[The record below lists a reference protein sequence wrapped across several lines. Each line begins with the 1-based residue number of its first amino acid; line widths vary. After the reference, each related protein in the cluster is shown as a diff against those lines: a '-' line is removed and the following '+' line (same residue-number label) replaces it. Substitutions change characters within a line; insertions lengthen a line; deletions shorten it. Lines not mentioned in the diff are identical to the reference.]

1 LFGFATRSTR
11 WSLAKSIPRWR
22 VLAGS
27 PTLHSPNAPRSLP
40 VTDGDLAGR
49 SAPFAGRWLIEREL
63 GRGGSAAVYLARDLK
78 LDRKVAVKVLHEG
91 LAASIGAERF
101 LREVRVAARLSH
113 PHIVQV
119 HDSGEFEGRLYYV
132 MPYVEGETLRDHL
145 ARHGPMPW
153 PDATRLAID
162 VADALSYAHGAG
174 LVHRDIKP
182 ENILLHSGHAVLGDF
197 GIARALSVTLTG
209 DTHAGTLTE
218 AGLVLGTPLYMSPE
232 QITGGVL
239 DGRSDLYSLGCV
251 LYEMI
256 AGVAP
261 LDAPTLSALL
271 ALHALSDAPALRVR
285 VPAVPASLDAI
296 VSSLLARDPG
306 RRPPSAATLR
316 DELRAVVDTP
326 ANTTV
331 AWNASGG
338 RRVPWHR
345 RRALWAGVAA
355 LALVAAFL
363 AWRGTRSSA
372 DQSVAVLPFA
382 SESSVSDDQYFADG
396 MTDEIINALVRV
408 PGLTVASR
416 NSVFAQRDSRLDPR
430 TAGNRLH
437 ASTLITGS
445 VQRANG
451 MLRVSVQLVKA
462 SDGTVT
468 WSENFRRD
476 DKAIFEVQ
484 EEVARAI
491 ASALRG
497 RMRPTGGALVS
508 RGTDN
513 VEAWDE
519 YQRGRYLWGQ
529 RARGAPAILTAIQ
542 HFDRAIALDSSFA
555 RAWAGL
561 ADAYSLLPGF
571 GDAPP
576 TKSFAR
582 ARTAAQR
589 AIALDPALGEAH
601 TSLGIITMFYDRN
614 WDGARQIFEHAI
626 ALDSTDS
633 RTHLFYSWSLAALNR
648 WGEGEREMR
657 AALRLDPSSPLINAR
672 LGTVLLYRRH
682 FAEGER
688 LLRSVIAADSTN
700 DAARVELSRNLL
712 MQGRAEEALKELP
725 DAPLL
730 RDSYIGDGLR
740 AGILARTGRLAESQ
754 AVMARLERRA
764 SKQYITP
771 ESFAF
776 AAILRGDTTAT
787 LDWLERAVRDRSFFV
802 IFIACDPIFASLQ
815 DNARYQ
821 KVLRDAGLRPF
832 VQ

>member
-1 LFGFATRSTR
+1 M
-11 WSLAKSIPRWR
+11 
-22 VLAGS
+22 
-27 PTLHSPNAPRSLP
+27 HSPHAPRFPP

-49 SAPFAGRWLIEREL
+49 SAPFAGRWRIEREL
-63 GRGGSAAVYLARDLK
+63 GRGGSAAVYLAHDLK

-145 ARHGPMPW
+145 ARHGAMPW

-162 VADALSYAHGAG
+162 VADALAYAHGAG

-197 GIARALSVTLTG
+197 GIARALSVTLAG
-209 DTHAGTLTE
+209 DSHAGTLTE

-232 QITGGVL
+232 QITGDVL

-261 LDAPTLSALL
+261 LDAPTLPALL
-271 ALHALSDAPALRVR
+271 ALHALSDAPSLRIR
-285 VPAVPASLDAI
+285 VPAVPAALDAI
-296 VSSLLARDPG
+296 VASLLARDPG
-306 RRPPSAATLR
+306 RRPPTAATLR
-316 DELRAVVDTP
+316 DALRAVVDTP

-331 AWNASGG
+331 AWNASGA
-338 RRVPWHR
+338 RHVPWHR
-345 RRALWAGVAA
+345 RRAPWAGIAA

-363 AWRGTRSSA
+363 AWRWTRSPA

-382 SESSVSDDQYFADG
+382 SESSVNDDQYFADG

-430 TAGNRLH
+430 TAGSRLH

-451 MLRVSVQLVKA
+451 MLRVSVQLVKV
-462 SDGTVT
+462 SDGTVS

-476 DKAIFEVQ
+476 DKAIFEIQ

-497 RMRPTGGALVS
+497 RMRPTGGALVK

-513 VEAWDE
+513 IEAWDE

-529 RARGAPAILTAIQ
+529 RARGAPAMFAAIQ
-542 HFDRAIALDSSFA
+542 HFDRAISLDSSFA

-576 TKSFAR
+576 KESFAH
-582 ARTAAQR
+582 ARMAAQR
-589 AIALDPALGEAH
+589 AIALDSSLGEAH

-614 WDGARQIFEHAI
+614 WDGARQIFERAL

-633 RTHLFYSWSLAALNR
+633 RTHLFHSWSLLALNR
-648 WGEGEREMR
+648 WDESESEMR
-657 AALRLDPSSPLINAR
+657 TALRLEPSSPIINAR
-672 LGTVLLYRRH
+672 LGTLLMYRRR

-688 LLRSVIAADSTN
+688 LMRSVVALDSTN
-700 DAARVELSRNLL
+700 VSARGELARNLL
-712 MQGRAEEALKELP
+712 WQGRAEEALKELP

-730 RDSYIGDGLR
+730 QAGYMGDGLR
-740 AGILARTGRLAESQ
+740 AGLLARTGRMAESN
-754 AVMARLERRA
+754 AMLARLERRA
-764 SKQYITP
+764 RQQYITP

-776 AAILRGDTTAT
+776 AAMLRGDTAAT
-787 LDWLERAVRDRSFFV
+787 LDWMERSVKERSFYV
-802 IFIACDPIFASLQ
+802 IFFACDPIFASLAN
-815 DNARYQ
+815 NARYQ
-821 KVLRDAGLRPF
+821 KILRDAGLRPF